1 MLEVGFHGVPAG
13 HLATVVTYL
22 EMRAPV
28 TRPERAGGFELR
40 RVERPDVE
48 WYRDLF
54 RRVGAEDWLWF
65 SRLVIPEAELEAVL
79 HDPLVEVWVLEAE
92 GEDAGLLELDFR
104 QGGACELAF
113 FGLVRGMIGNG
124 AGRWLMNRAVEKAF
138 RAGVERFH
146 LHTCTMDSP
155 QALGFYRRSGFVP
168 MRQEVEVLRDPR
180 IDGVL
185 GEEAAQQIP
194 MFRG

>member
-1 MLEVGFHGVPAG
+1 MLETGFHAVPPG

-22 EMRAPV
+22 EMRQAL
-28 TRPERAGGFELR
+28 TRPERAGGFTLR
-40 RVERPDVE
+40 RVERPGVA

-92 GEDAGLLELDFR
+92 GEEAGLLELDFR
-104 QGGACELAF
+104 ENGACELAF
-113 FGLVRGMIGNG
+113 FGLLRGMIGNG
-124 AGRWLMNRAVEKAF
+124 AGRWLMNRAIEKAF
-138 RAGVERFH
+138 RTGVERFH

-155 QALGFYRRSGFVP
+155 QALGFYRRSGFTP
-168 MRQEVEVLRDPR
+168 LRQEVEVLPDPR
-180 IDGVL
+180 VDGIL
-185 GEEAAQQIP
+185 PEEAAAQIP
-194 MFRG
+194 IYRG